1 MKKTQKLLSI
11 FLILVILFSVIPQT
25 TTKAADAK
33 ITTATEL
40 VQDMGIGWN
49 LGNSLDAVNKN
60 LGYYYATETIWG
72 NPAAS
77 KQLIDAVAKA
87 GFGAIRIPVTWYNHV
102 DACGTID
109 SAWLKRVATVVD
121 YALDNQLYVI
131 INIHHD
137 TGMNWNYHWIYADT
151 DTYEQSKK
159 DFLNL
164 WEQIADYFR
173 NYDNRLLFEASNEIM
188 NTNHNW
194 DWGTSW
200 KDFRMVHDLDQ
211 EFISTVRNS
220 GGKNKDRFLVLSTW
234 GASSDDCQIEQLF
247 YKDFVDSSEDK
258 LILSV
263 HNYTTSTS
271 HIQSVI
277 SSLKDYSQQYGIPV
291 IIDEFGTTSSM
302 SESNRISVAKTYV
315 ETAKEAG
322 ITCFWWDNGTS
333 YSLFDRSTNKVKY
346 PKIVAA
352 LMEAAGIS
360 VENEEEEILDNSVV
374 LPTVNNTSSKSYT
387 KLDCLDSTGKNA
399 VFSDQEVMLTADC
412 SLELKLALT
421 SYTYSS
427 WLYTKHFQLRL
438 ESTYGLY
445 EAYSWW
451 ADKIYSPSI
460 GETLTI
466 KETAGRTYINEK
478 LVRDASRLGI
488 SYNDTGITM
497 NLGHMKF
504 YHLKITDKNGNVLR
518 HYIPVKDC
526 NGVSCLYD
534 TVTATFYYDR

>member
-1 MKKTQKLLSI
+1 MKKAKKLLSV
-11 FLILVILFSVIPQT
+11 FLIMITLFSLIPQT
-25 TTKAADAK
+25 TAKAADAK

-40 VQDMGIGWN
+40 VKDMGLGWN

-72 NPAAS
+72 NPETS
-77 KQLIDAVAKA
+77 KQLIDAVAEA
-87 GFGAIRIPVTWYNHV
+87 GFGAIRIPVTWYNHI
-102 DACGTID
+102 DSSGTID
-109 SAWLKRVATVVD
+109 PAWLQRVAQIAD

-131 INIHHD
+131 INVHHD
-137 TGMNWNYHWIYADT
+137 TGMDWSYHWIYADT

-159 DFLNL
+159 DFLNI
-164 WEQIADYFR
+164 WKQIADYFR
-173 NYDNRLLFEASNEIM
+173 NYDNRLLFEATNEIM
-188 NTNHNW
+188 NTNHSW
-194 DWGTSW
+194 DWGVSW

-211 EFISTVRNS
+211 EFIDTVRDS
-220 GGKNKDRFLVLSTW
+220 GGNNKDRFLVLSTW

-247 YKDFVDSSEDK
+247 YKDFVDSSTNK

-271 HIQSVI
+271 TIKSVI
-277 SSLKDYSQQYGIPV
+277 SSLKNYSQKYEIPV

-302 SESNRISVAKTYV
+302 LESNRISVAKTYV
-315 ETAKEAG
+315 ETARTAG
-322 ITCFWWDNGTS
+322 ITCFWWDNGGD
-333 YSLFDRSTNKVKY
+333 YSLFDRSTSKVKY
-346 PKIVAA
+346 PKLVKV

-360 VENEEEEILDNSVV
+360 VTEKKEDIVDSTVIPPTGNETASD
-374 LPTVNNTSSKSYT
+374 TYT
-387 KLDCLDSTGKNA
+387 NLEYLDSTGKNA
-399 VFSDQEVMLTADC
+399 AFSDKKAVIDEDC
-412 SLELKLALT
+412 SFELKLAPT
-421 SYTYSS
+421 SYRYSS

-466 KETAGRTYINEK
+466 KELAGRTYINGK
-478 LVRDASRLGI
+478 LVQDASRLGI
-488 SYNDTGITM
+488 SYSDTGITM
-497 NLGHMKF
+497 NIGHTKF
-504 YHLKITDKNGNVLR
+504 YYLKITDKNGTLIR
-518 HYIPVKDC
+518 HYLPVKDY

-534 TVTATFYYDR
+534 TMTNTFYYCK